1 MKQENKRG
9 NSSSFLAIPYER
21 LNNLIVIAPQKIVCK
36 VEGILAKLDRPSRQG
51 SGNIHVVKLKNAN
64 AIDLAKVLVQLTGT
78 KISSKTNSSRELISS
93 DIKIVAYKATNSLII
108 TSSPEEFKTILSIIK
123 KLDIPRKQVFIEAMI
138 VEVSGENSLSFG
150 INWQAMGRI
159 GAKGSESFLMG
170 NINGGIGTTFSEIKQ
185 TITNVSSV
193 SPFSF
198 GIISF
203 PFTYDTNNDGII
215 SPDERFYNIGSLI
228 HAAATKNLVNI
239 ISRPQ
244 LTVLENE
251 EASVVVAENRPFQTK
266 IETTN
271 NQDYAN

>member
-159 GAKGSESFLMG
+159 GAKGS
-170 NINGGIGTTFSEIKQ
+170 
-185 TITNVSSV
+185 
-193 SPFSF
+193 
-198 GIISF
+198 
-203 PFTYDTNNDGII
+203 
-215 SPDERFYNIGSLI
+215 
-228 HAAATKNLVNI
+228 
-239 ISRPQ
+239 
-244 LTVLENE
+244 
-251 EASVVVAENRPFQTK
+251 
-266 IETTN
+266 
-271 NQDYAN
+271 DYL